1 MLNNNILNQD
11 FFIETIY
18 QLSLEQ
24 LSFQQLYSNL
34 FKDIYHYLSF
44 NKNELKFFRKK
55 LINKCKQNLTNKKIC
70 LSNQKIINNNIALIG
85 ELINAKIFP
94 KKMGLKCFHFLF
106 NKFNKY
112 SDKNNAEVKYIYLEC
127 IIILLNLICSYM
139 YNFQKERIHPEFN
152 EEITN
157 IINKLKEI
165 NNDEKNNDMPKY
177 TKHLL
182 MNIIDKSNNKWELL
196 SYEQKN
202 YSSHFE
208 ILNKETETIP
218 EENNNK
224 SFNDS
229 SFIKED
235 EYDKSFNEEDNKEE
249 INEKEKNIIKND
261 DIELEEDKKGYK
273 YSRYN
278 TNSNYK
284 KNRYNND
291 FDYSKSSSTL
301 SFNKKKTDFYSN
313 SNNYYKYNS
322 NSNNNLYNPKY
333 SKDSFSG
340 SNNGSFYNNNN
351 TTSNNNQKIILN
363 NLKLFRRH
371 IDNNL
376 YIDNFKWDDIHNLIV
391 YEKVGM
397 NDFIEILIE
406 ACLSF
411 SINRQSSYYI
421 DLYIKAIFDYYK
433 NYLEKNDFNDIRDA
447 VINKLESLYNN
458 KNNEYYYLENILIIL
473 IYYLMDNQILTMHDF
488 NMFNKDSLSIKKN
501 IAKIINKIIEYKRDT
516 EKILFNKL
524 KATKFYNENINL
536 FDRYY

>member
-1 MLNNNILNQD
+1 M
-11 FFIETIY
+11 
-18 QLSLEQ
+18 
-24 LSFQQLYSNL
+24 
-34 FKDIYHYLSF
+34 
-44 NKNELKFFRKK
+44 
-55 LINKCKQNLTNKKIC
+55 
-70 LSNQKIINNNIALIG
+70 
-85 ELINAKIFP
+85 
-94 KKMGLKCFHFLF
+94 
-106 NKFNKY
+106 
-112 SDKNNAEVKYIYLEC
+112 
-127 IIILLNLICSYM
+127 
-139 YNFQKERIHPEFN
+139 
-152 EEITN
+152 
-157 IINKLKEI
+157 
-165 NNDEKNNDMPKY
+165 
-177 TKHLL
+177 
-182 MNIIDKSNNKWELL
+182 
-196 SYEQKN
+196 
-202 YSSHFE
+202 
-208 ILNKETETIP
+208 
-218 EENNNK
+218 
-224 SFNDS
+224 
-229 SFIKED
+229 
-235 EYDKSFNEEDNKEE
+235 
-249 INEKEKNIIKND
+249 
-261 DIELEEDKKGYK
+261 
-273 YSRYN
+273 
-278 TNSNYK
+278 
-284 KNRYNND
+284 
-291 FDYSKSSSTL
+291 

-340 SNNGSFYNNNN
+340 SNNGSFYNNN

-391 YEKVGM
+391 YEKVRM

-536 FDRYY
+536 FDIYY